1 MSHPTLKAFRRAIP
15 TPLWGALWVLGT
27 GLVDWLTG
35 PEIATSTFYLP
46 GIIFVA
52 WCSGRIPSLCIAA
65 LAGLTWLAAELVMDT
80 HYVHPFIPYWNGL
93 TRLTIFVV
101 TALLTS
107 EVRIRKQAE
116 SALHDQ
122 KEILSSILDSM
133 DDGVVVVSR
142 EGKII
147 TCNPAAHR
155 LVGDAAEGL
164 DAGEWVSQIEKSQEG
179 YPRNI
184 HGKKHPLRLAVEGKI
199 VDYDEISIQRSKE
212 NESTRLSLTVL
223 PLLGRDTKRGGVV
236 LVFHDLTVQ
245 RNLEKQ
251 ISEASEREQRRIGQ
265 DLHDGICQHFVGVAF
280 AAGTLQSELEA
291 MNLPTQA
298 DGAAEIA
305 LLVRDGIQQTKN
317 LARGLYPVGIEEGL
331 KVALESLATISRER
345 SGIRCHFSH
354 SCDEFPLDTA
364 SAGHL
369 YRVAQEAVSNA
380 IHHAKPSLIRI
391 HMARQEDLLILRVTD
406 DGKGLGSSQNA
417 KRGIGMQIMRY
428 RAHMIGATLEVTSRD
443 GEGTEVES
451 TLPLHIK

>member
-1 MSHPTLKAFRRAIP
+1 MGCA
-15 TPLWGALWVLGT
+15 WVLGC

-35 PEIATSTFYLP
+35 PEIATSAFYLP
-46 GIIFVA
+46 GIIIVA
-52 WCSGRIPSLCIAA
+52 WLSGRMSSLCIAG
-65 LAGLTWLAAELVMDT
+65 LAGLTWLAAELVTNT
-80 HYVHPFIPYWNGL
+80 HYVHPLIPYWNAL

-133 DDGVVVVSR
+133 DDGVVVVSG
-142 EGKII
+142 EGRII
-147 TCNPAAHR
+147 TCNPAAQR
-155 LVGDAAEGL
+155 LVGGAEEGV
-164 DAGEWVSQIEKSQEG
+164 DAGEWVTRIEKSQQG
-179 YPRNI
+179 HPTNA
-184 HGKKHPLRLAVEGKI
+184 HGKIHPLRLAVTEKI
-199 VDYDEISIQRSKE
+199 AGYEEISIQRSKE
-212 NESTRLSLTVL
+212 NERTPLSLTVL
-223 PLLGRDTKRGGVV
+223 PLLGRDSKQGGVV
-236 LVFHDLTVQ
+236 LVFHDLTIQ
-245 RNLEKQ
+245 RKLEKQ

-291 MNLPTQA
+291 MQLPAQA

-317 LARGLYPVGIEEGL
+317 LARGLYPMGIEEGL

-345 SGIRCHFSH
+345 SGIRCLFSH
-354 SCDEFPLDTA
+354 SGHEFPLDTA
-364 SAGHL
+364 AAGHL

-380 IHHAKPSLIRI
+380 IHHGKPGLIRI
-391 HMARQEDLLILRVTD
+391 HLARQEDLLILTVTD
-406 DGKGLGSSQNA
+406 DGKGLAPAEGT

-428 RAHMIGATLEVTSRD
+428 RAQMIGATLEITSRE